1 MRRPVCIMADGLNVM
16 DDVGDIGGYIRFLES
31 INSKDP
37 AEAEE
42 KEQNKIWAKGMGWT
56 GRKTKPEN
64 IL

>member
-1 MRRPVCIMADGLNVM
+1 M
-16 DDVGDIGGYIRFLES
+16 DFLEL

-37 AEAEE
+37 KDAEE
-42 KEQNKIWAKGMGWT
+42 KEDYKSWAKGMGWT